1 MVMRLALLALAG
13 RRPVAL
19 VLAQG
24 TALGQRPE
32 VALPRVLELA
42 LGRLVSLVLWWPA
55 RRFAQSMRMELPASA
70 RRSVGRTVL
79 GQLLEGLN
87 CLD

>member
-13 RRPVAL
+13 RRPRWSVPP
-19 VLAQG
+19 QG
-24 TALGQRPE
+24 MGSALGW
-32 VALPRVLELA
+32 
-42 LGRLVSLVLWWPA
+42 LVSLVLWWPA
-55 RRFAQSMRMELPASA
+55 RPFAQAVRMELPASA

-79 GQLLEGLN
+79 GQLLEGSN

>member
-1 MVMRLALLALAG
+1 MAMRMVLLAVA
-13 RRPVAL
+13 RCRPVAL

-32 VALPRVLELA
+32 FALPRVLELA
-42 LGRLVSLVLWWPA
+42 LGRLASLA
-55 RRFAQSMRMELPASA
+55 RRRLAQAVRMELPASA

-79 GQLLEGLN
+79 GQLLEGSN
-87 CLD
+87 YLD

>member
-42 LGRLVSLVLWWPA
+42 LGRLASLVLWWPA
-55 RRFAQSMRMELPASA
+55 RRFAQSMRTEPSVPMGRSA
-70 RRSVGRTVL
+70 GRTVL
-79 GQLLEGLN
+79 GQLLEGSN
-87 CLD
+87 YLD